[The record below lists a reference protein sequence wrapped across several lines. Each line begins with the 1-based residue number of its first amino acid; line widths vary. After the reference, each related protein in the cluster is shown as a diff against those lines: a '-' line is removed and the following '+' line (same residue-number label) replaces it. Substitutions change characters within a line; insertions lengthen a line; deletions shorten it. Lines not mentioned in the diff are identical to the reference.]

1 MNIRP
6 LLRRTSRAMMTKQN
20 KPEGSA
26 MRGSK
31 ISKVKTSRR
40 RVLQTAGAL
49 IAGAAASHPLAA
61 QVQTDPELARLQGAR
76 RILIKGGIV
85 LTLDRQ
91 VGDFAQADVLIE
103 DGKIREVRPNI
114 TADAV
119 IVDASNRILAPGFV
133 DTHSHSYQGLLRTT
147 LPNGLVDPDYN
158 RDIQNNLTMHY
169 SPDDVYAGV
178 LMTALGFIEMGTT
191 TIIDLSQISHT
202 PEHSDAAIRALQEA
216 GIRAVYG
223 YSRGGGP
230 AMRWPQDIGRLQRTY
245 FSAKDQLLTL
255 ALGASLDANVLR
267 AAREAGVPAVMHFR
281 VNPEPGLALG
291 RAGVL
296 REGDV
301 FIHCT
306 HLNDAA
312 WQMIKDIGGR
322 ISMSPPLEMAMAHGM
337 PAVQDALDH
346 GVRPSLSSDHGTTV
360 GQDMFAIMRTTFN
373 LQRLR
378 ILQRRRA
385 NEPNLPPLLTCRD
398 VLEFATLQGARCA
411 NLDHKVG
418 TLTPGKDADILVLRA
433 DRFDV
438 WPLNNAPSVLANLMN
453 PSHVETVL
461 IGGRVKKWRGNLV
474 GVDSARILR
483 LAQEARGALMRR
495 ANFALDVVG

>member
-1 MNIRP
+1 MADSK
-6 LLRRTSRAMMTKQN
+6 RTAA
-20 KPEGSA
+20 P
-26 MRGSK
+26 
-31 ISKVKTSRR
+31 SRR
-40 RVLQTAGAL
+40 RIVQ
-49 IAGAAASHPLAA
+49 AGAAILAGGTVGQASA
-61 QVQTDPELARLQGAR
+61 QSGGDPELARLQGAR
-76 RILIKGGIV
+76 RILLKGGIV

-114 TADAV
+114 TGDAV
-119 IVDASNRILAPGFV
+119 VVDAGNRILVPGFV
-133 DTHSHSYQGLLRTT
+133 DTHSHSYQGLLRTS

-158 RDIQNNLTMHY
+158 RDVQNNLTLHY
-169 SPDDVYAGV
+169 APDDVYAGV

-191 TIIDLSQISHT
+191 TIVDLSQISHT
-202 PEHSDAAIRALQEA
+202 PEHSDACIRALQDA

-223 YSRGGGP
+223 YSRGAGP
-230 AMRWPQDIGRLQRTY
+230 AMRWPADLGRLQRSY
-245 FSAKDQLLTL
+245 FSSKDQLLTL
-255 ALGASLDANVLR
+255 ALGASLEANVVR

-296 REGDV
+296 REGDL

-337 PAVQDALDH
+337 PATQEALDR

-360 GQDMFAIMRTTFN
+360 AQDMFSLMRTTFN

-378 ILQRRRA
+378 ILQRKRT
-385 NEPNLPPLLTCRD
+385 NEANLPPLLTCRD

-418 TLTPGKDADILVLRA
+418 TLAPGKDADILMLRA

-438 WPLNNAPSVLANLMN
+438 WPLNNAPSVVANLMN
-453 PSHVETVL
+453 PGHVEAVF
-461 IGGRVKKWRGNLV
+461 IAGKVKKWRGSLV
-474 GVDSARILR
+474 GIDAARLLR
-483 LAQEARGALMRR
+483 LAQEARAAVMRR
-495 ANFALDVVG
+495 SNFTVDVVG